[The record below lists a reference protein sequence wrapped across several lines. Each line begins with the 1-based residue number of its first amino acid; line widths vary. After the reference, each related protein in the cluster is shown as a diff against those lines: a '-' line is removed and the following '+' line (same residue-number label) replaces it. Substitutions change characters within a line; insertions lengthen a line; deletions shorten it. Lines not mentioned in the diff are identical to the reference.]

1 MDESTFSGD
10 ELYKRSHGTYGVGE
24 QKRRDYQWNVNP
36 QEFRFGLRGNTVAF
50 NGVSKNVAEIL
61 TSPGES
67 EGMIGTKK
75 VEERYKQ
82 GDRLGKIRDLG
93 MGSTSR
99 AEQFV
104 YGLPS
109 SYSKRG
115 RPLHGAAELIRG
127 TYFSAEEPADDD
139 LGKSVTPGFRNI
151 AEDVRPI
158 CSSIRIHVIILLF
171 RAGSTAAPR
180 SAPISLLLPAAR

>member
-1 MDESTFSGD
+1 MDETTFSGD

-24 QKRRDYQWNVNP
+24 QKKRDYRWNVNP
-36 QEFRFGLRGNTVAF
+36 EEFRFGIRGNTVAF

-61 TSPGES
+61 SSPGEF
-67 EGMIGTKK
+67 EGVIGTKK
-75 VEERYKQ
+75 VEERYNQ

-93 MGSTSR
+93 LGSTSR
-99 AEQFV
+99 TEQFV

-115 RPLHGAAELIRG
+115 RPQHGAADLIHG
-127 TYFSAEEPADDD
+127 AFSSAEVTTDDD

-151 AEDVRPI
+151 SQDVG
-158 CSSIRIHVIILLF
+158 IH
-171 RAGSTAAPR
+171 
-180 SAPISLLLPAAR
+180 